1 MRSTRHD
8 AFAILI
14 PGFSES
20 ELGTGNDIPGISR
33 DILGISDRNQYTR
46 YIKNMSQPAS
56 IYLTFRE
63 GKTQ

>member
-1 MRSTRHD
+1 M
-8 AFAILI
+8 

-20 ELGTGNDIPGISR
+20 ELVTGNDIPGISR
-33 DILGISDRNQYTR
+33 VILGISDRNQYTR